1 MNKKSMFNAMLNK
14 VNGWGATCLIALTIT
29 ALTACEKDTVSEEL
43 VESKTINFT
52 VAGEFSDRWTPVT
65 RSLTADGKDMTDI
78 WVLDYVGTE
87 LQQTIHQDDNTASDF
102 GTPAITLSY
111 GSHHLYFIA
120 SRGSGATINT
130 TNHTITFT
138 KVLDNFWRELE
149 INVVAT
155 SNTSQVIN
163 LNRVVTKLKLSF
175 TDPIAEGA
183 ATINIIPHTWYYG
196 MDYFTGE
203 PTAAA
208 TDQAVVINIPASEIG
223 NTIYATVYGFSG
235 ADEWTTDISINSKK
249 SDNTI
254 IGQATIDDAP
264 FVRNR
269 ISEYTG
275 PLFSAGSGMTLTLN
289 TDWSTSYQG
298 SW

>member
-65 RSLTADGKDMTDI
+65 RSLN
-78 WVLDYVGTE
+78 
-87 LQQTIHQDDNTASDF
+87 DNTASDF

>member
-14 VNGWGATCLIALTIT
+14 VNGGATCLIALTIT

-78 WVLDYVGTE
+78 WVFDYVGTE

-138 KVLDNFWRELE
+138 KVTEWLQN
-149 INVVAT
+149 
-155 SNTSQVIN
+155 SNSH
-163 LNRVVTKLKLSF
+163 S
-175 TDPIAEGA
+175 
-183 ATINIIPHTWYYG
+183 
-196 MDYFTGE
+196 
-203 PTAAA
+203 
-208 TDQAVVINIPASEIG
+208 
-223 NTIYATVYGFSG
+223 
-235 ADEWTTDISINSKK
+235 
-249 SDNTI
+249 
-254 IGQATIDDAP
+254 
-264 FVRNR
+264 
-269 ISEYTG
+269 
-275 PLFSAGSGMTLTLN
+275 LT
-289 TDWSTSYQG
+289 Q
-298 SW
+298 

>member
-1 MNKKSMFNAMLNK
+1 
-14 VNGWGATCLIALTIT
+14 
-29 ALTACEKDTVSEEL
+29 
-43 VESKTINFT
+43 
-52 VAGEFSDRWTPVT
+52 
-65 RSLTADGKDMTDI
+65 MTDI

-196 MDYFTGE
+196 MNYFTGE

-269 ISEYTG
+269 VSEYTG